1 MFKSVRS
8 VSGMA
13 SRASKISQPAR
24 QQQKRFLNIHEYL
37 SVDVMRKYGIN
48 APNGAVA
55 KSPEEAFEVA
65 KRLGS
70 DDLVI
75 KAQVLAGGRGKGH
88 FTNGYKGGVKTFST
102 PEEAKSLADKMI
114 GHNLITKQTGAEGKP
129 CNAVYICERKY
140 ARREYYFAIL
150 MDRQS
155 AGPVLVAS
163 SEGGMDIETVAKEN
177 PDAIVK
183 LPVDIKKGLAFDD
196 AKALAKKIGISDV
209 AQEDA
214 ANTFMNLYKL
224 FTERDATQVEIN
236 PLSETND
243 HQILCM
249 DAKLNFDDNAEFRQK
264 DVFELR
270 DFTQEDAREIAA
282 AKYNLN
288 YIGLDGSIGCLV
300 NGAGLAM
307 ATMDIIQLHGG
318 KPANFLDVG
327 GGATPDAVK
336 AAFEIITSDPHVS
349 SAFVNIFGGIMRCD
363 VIAEGIIAAA
373 KELDLSIPLVVRLK
387 GTKVDEAKKLI
398 ADSGLRIFAVD
409 DLDTAAQKAVN
420 FSSIVT
426 MARKADI
433 DVKFA

>member
-1 MFKSVRS
+1 MFKSLRT
-8 VSGMA
+8 A
-13 SRASKISQPAR
+13 STLSNRVAMVAR
-24 QQQKRFLNIHEYL
+24 QNVQQKRFLNIHEYM
-37 SVDVMRKYGIN
+37 SVDVMRKFGVN
-48 APNGAVA
+48 APRGHVA
-55 KSPEEAFEVA
+55 KTPEEAFDVA
-65 KRLGS
+65 KRLGTNE
-70 DDLVI
+70 LVI

-88 FTNGYKGGVKTFST
+88 FDNGYQGGVHLIDS
-102 PEEAKSLADKMI
+102 PEKAKELASKML

-140 ARREYYFAIL
+140 ADNEYYFAIL

-155 AGPVLVAS
+155 AGPVIVAS
-163 SEGGMDIETVAKEN
+163 SQGGMDIEAVAKEN
-177 PDAIVK
+177 PQAIVK
-183 LPVDIKKGLAFDD
+183 LPVDFKKGLTHDQALD
-196 AKALAKKIGISDV
+196 LAKKVGFSDA

-214 ANTFMNLYKL
+214 AKTFMNLYKL
-224 FTERDATQVEIN
+224 FDEKDATQVEIN
-236 PLSETND
+236 PLTETRE
-243 HQILCM
+243 HEVLAM

-270 DFTQEDAREIAA
+270 DFSQEDAREISA

-327 GGATPDAVK
+327 GGATPEAVK
-336 AAFEIITSDPHVS
+336 AAFEIITSDPHVT

-373 KELDLSIPLVVRLK
+373 KDLDLKIPLVVRLK
-387 GTKVDEAKKLI
+387 GTKVNEAKKLI
-398 ADSGLRIFAVD
+398 ADSGLRITAID
-409 DLDTAAQKAVN
+409 DLDIAAKKAVGYAN
-420 FSSIVT
+420 ILT
-426 MARKADI
+426 TARDAGIKI
-433 DVKFA
+433 KFE